1 MKEKVIVSNTTP
13 LIGLVRIKR
22 LGLLPQL
29 FERII
34 IAEGVYREIVEYD
47 RKGADLIREADW
59 IDVKEVKDRLAVEVL
74 LDELD
79 IGESETIVLSREVSA
94 DIVLMD
100 ERKGRRQ
107 VRQLGFNLSGTVGV
121 LLRAKEEGLIDLL
134 KPELD
139 ALHRHSF
146 YLSESLREDALR
158 ISGE

>member
-22 LGLLPQL
+22 LALLPQL

-47 RKGADLIREADW
+47 HKGADLIRETDW
-59 IDVKEVKDRLAVEVL
+59 IDVTKVKDRLAVEVL

-100 ERKGRRQ
+100 ERKGRRK

-121 LLRAKEEGLIDLL
+121 LLRAKEKGLIDLL

-139 ALHRHSF
+139 ALHQQSF
-146 YLSESLREDALR
+146 YISESLREDALR
-158 ISGE
+158 FSGE